1 MKLRIPQFEL
11 KRCER
16 NEVYEQLV
24 NGLGVIGLFYAGVS
38 IRGSGY
44 PILFLVIAIISM
56 LLVYVR
62 IEKSR

>member
-1 MKLRIPQFEL
+1 MKLRVPQFEL

-38 IRGSGY
+38 IRGSSY